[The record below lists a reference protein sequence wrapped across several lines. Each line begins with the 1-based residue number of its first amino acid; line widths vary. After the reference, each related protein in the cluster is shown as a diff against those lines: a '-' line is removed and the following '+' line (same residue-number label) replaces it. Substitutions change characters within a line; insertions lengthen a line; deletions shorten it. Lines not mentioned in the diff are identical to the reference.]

1 MASIVLFDVQHLYYL
16 PQYLPV
22 AKVLK
27 SQDVEVRFILHKEAG
42 YDEIKAQKLDE
53 EQFDY
58 CFISGKSYA
67 FEFYKQQEVDWI
79 IFGNVPPFPSKD
91 KALLHAKLALM
102 QHGIGPK
109 SCYYKVSEYPFDV
122 RFVEGESRLARLTKL
137 FPQRTFVNISYA
149 KLDPLYDGSPA
160 VVSLE
165 DLGLDPAKP
174 TVLYAPTFFPSSIER
189 FDDNWPSAL
198 SDFNII
204 LKPHF
209 FSMTKEKYAAQKSK
223 LKRWSSYDNVYL
235 TQKSEFCL
243 VSFMKIADVMLSDAS
258 SAIFEFAAINKPVV
272 WCDFTKKKWNYTG
285 LFKFR
290 MNKRLDSDIAIFH
303 DIAHHAS
310 NPVNANKLLR
320 ESVNAPHAK
329 SSERLSITRFMV
341 GEMDGKCSSR
351 IAHYLTTNNQVLP
364 CEE

>member
-1 MASIVLFDVQHLYYL
+1 MSSIVLFDVQHLYYL

-27 SQDVEVRFILHKEAG
+27 SQGVTVRFILHKEAG
-42 YDEIKAQKLDE
+42 YDDIKAQKLDNE
-53 EQFDY
+53 KFEYF
-58 CFISGKSYA
+58 FIPSKSEA
-67 FEFYKQQEVDWI
+67 FEFYRQQHVDWI

-91 KALLHAKLALM
+91 KGLLQAKLALM

-137 FPQRTFVNISYA
+137 FPERIFVNTGYA
-149 KLDPLYDGSPA
+149 KLDPLHDGTPA
-160 VVSLE
+160 SFSLE
-165 DLGLDPAKP
+165 DLGLDPSKP

-189 FDDNWPSAL
+189 FEDTWPNSL
-198 SDFNII
+198 SNFNII

-209 FSMTKEKYAAQKSK
+209 FSMTKEKYASHKAKIEK
-223 LKRWSSYDNVYL
+223 WSLYENVYL

-243 VSFMKIADVMLSDAS
+243 VSFMQIADVMLSDAS

-290 MNKRLDSDIAIFH
+290 MNKRLDSDIALFH
-303 DIAHHAS
+303 DIAHRAS
-310 NPVNANKLLR
+310 NPDDANKLLR
-320 ESVNAPHAK
+320 ECVDAPNAK
-329 SSERLSITRFMV
+329 SSERLSVTRFMV